1 MIFTRG
7 IYIDGEYFN
16 IPIVSI
22 KRNADFLDK
31 FAERV
36 ETGELQRELIGVY
49 FNYTMSVGRAARSRM
64 AYINVSGIRLQSPSH
79 SILFRC
85 RQILVI
91 TNTQL
96 IYPASLMNTRR

>member
-36 ETGELQRELIGVY
+36 ETGELQRELRARPIPYY
-49 FNYTMSVGRAARSRM
+49 FAAVRSWLLRIHSL
-64 AYINVSGIRLQSPSH
+64 YIQRL
-79 SILFRC
+79 
-85 RQILVI
+85 
-91 TNTQL
+91 
-96 IYPASLMNTRR
+96 

>member
-49 FNYTMSVGRAARSRM
+49 FNYTMSDRLAFHGRAQRA
-64 AYINVSGIRLQSPSH
+64 P
-79 SILFRC
+79 
-85 RQILVI
+85 
-91 TNTQL
+91 
-96 IYPASLMNTRR
+96 P

>member
-22 KRNADFLDK
+22 KRNADFLYK

-36 ETGELQRELIGVY
+36 ETGE
-49 FNYTMSVGRAARSRM
+49 
-64 AYINVSGIRLQSPSH
+64 LQSPSH

>member
-31 FAERV
+31 
-36 ETGELQRELIGVY
+36 RESS
-49 FNYTMSVGRAARSRM
+49 SV
-64 AYINVSGIRLQSPSH
+64 N
-79 SILFRC
+79 
-85 RQILVI
+85 
-91 TNTQL
+91 
-96 IYPASLMNTRR
+96 

>member
-36 ETGELQRELIGVY
+36 ETGGLQRELIGVY
-49 FNYTMSVGRAARSRM
+49 FNYTMSVG
-64 AYINVSGIRLQSPSH
+64 
-79 SILFRC
+79 
-85 RQILVI
+85 
-91 TNTQL
+91 
-96 IYPASLMNTRR
+96 